1 MKVATF
7 VLLLTVCGSAVCA
20 QTGVAPPVDVTIGLS
35 AGTPDYCLGPITTAV
50 IYLQLYK
57 LGQGPDDITLRL
69 PLRLQYQN
77 HRSEMIFLPRAYR
90 ILTRMIVPG
99 QNEPTILRDARTSVS
114 GLDVDSLMA
123 LSSPEG
129 EAGPVWTVAGGQGAS
144 MPKLSVL
151 KFQGAFYQDDVV
163 MIPVLV
169 RSSGLDLR
177 GKTVQIATTR
187 DFRSIAPDVV
197 EQLNG
202 KWKDRGTVW
211 AQVAESETVTLHIPQ
226 EPVLRN
232 CLASGP
238 PK

>member
-1 MKVATF
+1 MT
-7 VLLLTVCGSAVCA
+7 
-20 QTGVAPPVDVTIGLS
+20 
-35 AGTPDYCLGPITTAV
+35 AGTPDYCLGPITTVVA
-50 IYLQLYK
+50 YLQQFK

-77 HRSEMIFLPRAYR
+77 HRSETIFLPRAYS

-114 GLDVDSLMA
+114 GMDVDSLMA
-123 LSSPEG
+123 LASP
-129 EAGPVWTVAGGQGAS
+129 EAGPFWTVAGGQGAS
-144 MPKLSVL
+144 MPTLSVL
-151 KFQGAFYQDDVV
+151 KFQGAFYQDDLVA
-163 MIPVLV
+163 IPVLV

-187 DFRSIAPDVV
+187 DFRFIAPDVV
-197 EQLNG
+197 QKLNA

-211 AQVAESETVTLHIPQ
+211 TQVAESETVTLHIPQ
-226 EPVLRN
+226 EPLARN

-238 PK
+238 SK